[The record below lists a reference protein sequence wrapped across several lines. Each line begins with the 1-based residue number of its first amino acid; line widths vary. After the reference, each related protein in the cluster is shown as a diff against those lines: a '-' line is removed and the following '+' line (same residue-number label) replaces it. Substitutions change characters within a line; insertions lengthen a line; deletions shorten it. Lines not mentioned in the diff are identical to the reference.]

1 MVVFFCVAH
10 DTDGILHEAD
20 QRIEFATN
28 CEVQLT
34 NFTVAQNTL
43 LRNDLNIESSKLV
56 CASGKY
62 NMEACFVSTLVIV
75 TKLISFELGSN
86 ELPYFCR
93 APETPAPH

>member
-1 MVVFFCVAH
+1 MLAH

-43 LRNDLNIESSKLV
+43 LRNDLNIEQSKLV

-62 NMEACFVSTLVIV
+62 NMEACFVSGFDYYE
-75 TKLISFELGSN
+75 S
-86 ELPYFCR
+86 
-93 APETPAPH
+93 